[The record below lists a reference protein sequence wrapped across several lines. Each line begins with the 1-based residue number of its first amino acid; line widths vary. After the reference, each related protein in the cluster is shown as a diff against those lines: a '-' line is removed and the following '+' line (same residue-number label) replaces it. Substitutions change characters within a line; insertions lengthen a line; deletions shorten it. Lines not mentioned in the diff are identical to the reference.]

1 MLEDRAIAASGGG
14 TGQIRSWSQEG
25 AVSCRVFAE
34 TVGCAAGCAVEQRSG
49 EPFL

>member
-25 AVSCRVFAE
+25 AVSCRVFAG
-34 TVGCAAGCAVEQRSG
+34 TVGCANMRNGAVGNHFFR
-49 EPFL
+49 